1 MRTSTLVEDMPK
13 FEIRD
18 GLLHVIGNITEYAL
32 PLALVRRAIPAIA
45 AAIAQFDARPDNV
58 IPLCDLCVRHNL
70 PRLGSAH

>member
-18 GLLHVIGNITEYAL
+18 GLLHIIGNTANYAL
-32 PLALVRRAIPAIA
+32 PLAVVRQCLPEIERAIAV
-45 AAIAQFDARPDNV
+45 FDSRQDNV